1 MTWQP
6 VSFVEPILQ
15 HSFGDP
21 VSYPNW
27 TLRNGADLVIVPI
40 TSPKPKP
47 SLPPLLDYHPTEALA
62 LREAMMRDRDRA
74 MQRRDMRAVNQI
86 ESDLRDVVMVA
97 MMGRGR

>member
-1 MTWQP
+1 MKCPP
-6 VSFVEPILQ
+6 VSFVEQILRC
-15 HSFGDP
+15 SIAVP
-21 VSYPNW
+21 
-27 TLRNGADLVIVPI
+27 ADYLHCLWDLEDASDTVPI

-47 SLPPLLDYHPTEALA
+47 SLPPPLDYHPTEALA
-62 LREAMMRDRDRA
+62 LREAMMRDRQAA